1 MSECAVEQQNLS
13 GLQTEEEEWLND
25 PVAQAEY
32 QEYLDNQE
40 KGHRAALLMHGSKE
54 RNHG

>member
-1 MSECAVEQQNLS
+1 MSYMSEQAIEQQNLS

-32 QEYLDNQE
+32 KDWLDSIEVKRLASPIDAN
-40 KGHRAALLMHGSKE
+40 L
-54 RNHG
+54 N